1 MITAALGFD
10 TFLVMRHG
18 SREEGNVVSQG
29 TAPFSAIPG
38 SSLGCYFCND
48 VVAPGD
54 VSLLLQ
60 KLALC
65 IASDLVLVSRIKKR
79 RSNSNTIGI
88 VFCCRIGHIWSF
100 FKWLS
105 KEWCLYTCKIPTTTE
120 AANLKHRRV

>member
-18 SREEGNVVSQG
+18 SREVGNVVSQG

-88 VFCCRIGHIWSF
+88 VFCCRIGHF
-100 FKWLS
+100 GHF
-105 KEWCLYTCKIPTTTE
+105 
-120 AANLKHRRV
+120 